1 MIEVI
6 GKFPELVPFTL
17 QSESVIIHCRYN
29 MCCIN
34 IQSYGPVWVPS
45 VEVTQHSASWSLWTS
60 ASISTQAFLSSSSSS
75 SISFFSIQSSFSFS
89 STIHYS
95 SFVLLLSWC
104 TIFFFVFFFFHL
116 VIFVIFS
123 PFYIILIFS
132 HYLLYSNFVS
142 LVSSKL
148 FFNIINW
155 QHYFNFCDRNN
166 LKNWRGSTQTEIY
179 FQ

>member
-1 MIEVI
+1 MA
-6 GKFPELVPFTL
+6 KFPELVPFTL
-17 QSESVIIHCRYN
+17 QSESVKIHCRYN

-104 TIFFFVFFFFHL
+104 TIFFCFLLFPFSYICYFFSILYYSDFLPLSF
-116 VIFVIFS
+116 IFKFCKLGLFKIIF
-123 PFYIILIFS
+123 
-132 HYLLYSNFVS
+132 
-142 LVSSKL
+142 
-148 FFNIINW
+148 
-155 QHYFNFCDRNN
+155 
-166 LKNWRGSTQTEIY
+166 
-179 FQ
+179 